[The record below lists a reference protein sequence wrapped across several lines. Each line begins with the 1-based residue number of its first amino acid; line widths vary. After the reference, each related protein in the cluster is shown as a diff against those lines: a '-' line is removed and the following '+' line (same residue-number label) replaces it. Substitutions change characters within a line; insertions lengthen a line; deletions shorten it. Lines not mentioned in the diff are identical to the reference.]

1 MYIKVIVS
9 PFLPMCCNLNSD
21 DNIPGLFLFQAMSPQ
36 PVVYAFTWKAQDN
49 LCQIP
54 FWWRHCPGYKYI
66 SRVYELGTFME
77 HVAIAKPALEV
88 AVATW
93 VWEVW
98 SQRHSPQVFPHSSR
112 GSYSLVSNPCL
123 VYSGTFPHVASLQS
137 LQSYSHIFPSVSFS
151 FSLACF
157 TVCCTLQISIQC
169 PGSFS
174 LCRQFFLLFYFI
186 FYLFF
191 CLSSHSFSCLLSTHS
206 PLPHL
211 SPRSTVP
218 PFPFRKEQ
226 ASQGINQKWNK

>member
-36 PVVYAFTWKAQDN
+36 PAVYAFTWKAQDN

-54 FWWRHCPGYKYI
+54 FWWHHCPGYKYI
-66 SRVYELGTFME
+66 PRVHELGTFME
-77 HVAIAKPALEV
+77 HVAIAKPALEA

-93 VWEVW
+93 VWQVW

-123 VYSGTFPHVASLQS
+123 VYSGTFAHIASLQS

-157 TVCCTLQISIQC
+157 TVYCTLQISIQC

-174 LCRQFFLLFYFI
+174 LSRQFFLLFYFY
-186 FYLFF
+186 FLFV
-191 CLSSHSFSCLLSTHS
+191 LLSHQPQFLLSPLHPVPSSS
-206 PLPHL
+206 PLPQIHCSSVSL
-211 SPRSTVP
+211 
-218 PFPFRKEQ
+218 
-226 ASQGINQKWNK
+226 QKKAGLTGYQSKME